1 MWMSCSQKKKLC
13 EIKEKTEAIRF
24 FRDAG
29 RSLQEIGRLLHLKIS
44 TLAEWNALF
53 DERLRPLTIPDRRGR
68 SAKVTGALVRAVV
81 QLARDYTA
89 DGVRLRIKGFTRHL
103 ADHDIKLSS
112 KTVSEILIA
121 NDLYGVKVR
130 KRRPR
135 FYQQLRQKHANGL
148 VSVDGKEFTVML
160 GDEMHRLN
168 LELCVDVNS
177 FTHSGHSIAEGETA
191 EEVIKV
197 LEMHRQ
203 TWGSPLAMV
212 TDHGSANLAG
222 ITLDYLKRHDIE
234 ILPAGPAN
242 PKGNGTVEG
251 AFSEMAEVIGA
262 MRFDTTSSLTLA
274 KDILAK
280 IVSVYI
286 ILRTRLPRL
295 GEKLSPLATMSMPV
309 AKELQA
315 AEKDRFRRRAA
326 RKAAIPEEG
335 DKLARLH
342 WLIDYHRLDADG
354 SSLSRAEKCIVFYD
368 LATIAAAEA
377 AFLKAI
383 SRDNGR
389 RTLPYFFGI
398 LRNLQKEADAA
409 KHKDYCRKRYHHQQ
423 LVERE
428 QRQAE
433 EEEKISP
440 QVLVEMLRSAISQ
453 TIASVKEIAM
463 RQVERMAVQLKKQY
477 RYLGVLKKT
486 ILDALAGF
494 NDVSIAQRQEMVD
507 WAEQLSN

>member
-1 MWMSCSQKKKLC
+1 M
-13 EIKEKTEAIRF
+13 
-24 FRDAG
+24 
-29 RSLQEIGRLLHLKIS
+29 
-44 TLAEWNALF
+44 AEWNALF
-53 DERLRPLTIPDRRGR
+53 DERLQPLAIPDRRGR
-68 SAKVTGALVRAVV
+68 SAKVTVALVRAVV
-81 QLARDYTA
+81 QLAQDYTA
-89 DGVRLRIKGFTRHL
+89 DGRRLRIKAFTRHL
-103 ADHDIKLSS
+103 VGHDIELCS

-148 VSVDGKEFTVML
+148 VSVDGKEFIVMV
-160 GDEMHRLN
+160 GAETHRFN

-177 FTHSGHSIAEGETA
+177 FAHSGYSIAESETA

-203 TWGSPLAMV
+203 AWGSPLAMV

-222 ITLDYLKRHDIE
+222 STLDYLKRHDIE

-251 AFSEMAEVIGA
+251 AFSEMAEVIGSINL
-262 MRFDTTSSLTLA
+262 DTTSSRTLA
-274 KDILAK
+274 EGILTK
-280 IVSVYI
+280 IVLVYI
-286 ILRTRLPRL
+286 TLRNRLPRL
-295 GEKLSPLATMSMPV
+295 GEKLSPLAAMSMPV

-315 AEKDRFRRRAA
+315 EEKDRFRRRAA
-326 RKAAIPEEG
+326 RKAANPDVS

-342 WLIDYHRLDADG
+342 WLIDHHRLAVDG
-354 SSLSRAEKCIVFYD
+354 SSLSRAEKCIISYD

-383 SRDNGR
+383 SRDDGR
-389 RTLPYFFGI
+389 RTLPYYFGI
-398 LRNLQKEADAA
+398 LRNLQKETDIATY
-409 KHKDYCRKRYHHQQ
+409 KDYCRKRYHHQHM
-423 LVERE
+423 VVRE
-428 QRQAE
+428 QRKAE
-433 EEEKISP
+433 EEDQVSP
-440 QVLVEMLRSAISQ
+440 QVLVEMLRSAFSQ
-453 TIASVKEIAM
+453 SIASVKGIAM
-463 RQVERMAVQLKKQY
+463 RQVERMAKQLKQRY

-486 ILDALAGF
+486 ILDVLAGID
-494 NDVSIAQRQEMVD
+494 DVPIAQRQEMIA

>member
-1 MWMSCSQKKKLC
+1 MWTSCSRKKKLC

-24 FRDAG
+24 FRDA
-29 RSLQEIGRLLHLKIS
+29 RQSLQEIGRLLHLKVS

-53 DERLRPLTIPDRRGR
+53 DERLRPLAIPDRRGR
-68 SAKVTGALVRAVV
+68 SAKVTATLVRTVV
-81 QLARDYTA
+81 QLAREYMA
-89 DGVRLRIKGFTRHL
+89 DGRRLRIKAFARHL
-103 ADHDIKLSS
+103 ADHDIELSS

-121 NDLYGVKVR
+121 NDLHGVKVR

-135 FYQQLRQKHANGL
+135 FYQQLRQSYAGSL
-148 VSVDGKEFTVML
+148 VSVDGKEFIIML
-160 GDEMHRLN
+160 GAETHRLN

-177 FTHSGHSIAEGETA
+177 FAHSGYSIAESETA
-191 EEVIKV
+191 EEAIKV

-203 TWGSPLAMV
+203 AWGSPLAVV

-222 ITLDYLKRHDIE
+222 STLDYLKRHDIE

-251 AFSEMAEVIGA
+251 AFSEMAEVIGTILL
-262 MRFDTTSSLTLA
+262 DTTRPRTLA
-274 KDILAK
+274 KSILAK

-286 ILRTRLPRL
+286 TLRNRLPRL
-295 GEKLSPLATMSMPV
+295 GEKLSPLAAMSVPV
-309 AKELQA
+309 ADELRT
-315 AEKDRFRRRAA
+315 AEKDRLRHRAA
-326 RKAAIPEEG
+326 RKAANPEES

-342 WLIDYHRLDADG
+342 WLIDYHRLAAEG
-354 SSLSRAEKCIVFYD
+354 SSLSRAEKCIVCYD
-368 LATIAAAEA
+368 RATIAAAEA

-383 SRDNGR
+383 SRDDGR

-409 KHKDYCRKRYHHQQ
+409 NHKDYCRKRYHHQQ
-423 LVERE
+423 LLERE
-428 QRQAE
+428 QRQAQE
-433 EEEKISP
+433 TVQVSP
-440 QVLVEMLRSAISQ
+440 QLLVEMLRSAISQ
-453 TIASVKEIAM
+453 SIASVREIAM
-463 RQVERMAVQLKKQY
+463 RQVERMAAQLKQRY

-486 ILDALAGF
+486 ILEVLAGID
-494 NDVSIAQRQEMVD
+494 DVSIAQRQEMVV